1 MRGCSG
7 KIRIGDC
14 QLVEAQRS
22 TLRQYATLRLMGI
35 PASRAVA
42 VVRENLVG
50 ERFYGL
56 LAICLG
62 CTSILIRSKR
72 ELLNYDRPAS
82 L

>member
-14 QLVEAQRS
+14 QLIEAQRGTMS
-22 TLRQYATLRLMGI
+22 QYATLHLMGI

-42 VVRENLVG
+42 VVRENFVG
-50 ERFYGL
+50 ERVYGL

-62 CTSILIRSKR
+62 CASILIRSKR
-72 ELLNYDRPAS
+72 ELFNYD
-82 L
+82 